1 MTPKSTRQTER
12 ATVET
17 LNVRIVGTAPL
28 LMHSDKFANPLH
40 PATKAHKALTGKR
53 KKTDDDHEAIAKSEF
68 LGGCYHDAA
77 AGFFVPGQNF
87 DASFLAGAKL
97 QKLGTNWKR
106 GAVVVT
112 DKAKLLFNGPSD
124 PESLWADPRF
134 VDCRGVK
141 VGTAKVMRYRP
152 IFLEWATEVQVAVN
166 TDVLDVREVQ
176 KAIEDSG
183 KLIGVCEYRPRFG
196 RFDVSYV

>member
-1 MTPKSTRQTER
+1 MD
-12 ATVET
+12 T
-17 LNVRIVGTAPL
+17 LEIRIKGTAPL

-40 PATKAHKALTGKR
+40 PATKLHKELTGKR

-77 AGFFVPGQNF
+77 TGFFIPGQNF
-87 DASFLAGAKL
+87 DASFWNGAKL
-97 QKLGTNWKR
+97 QKMGVHWKR

-112 DKAKLLFNGPSD
+112 DKAKLEFKGPSTPD
-124 PESLWADPRF
+124 ALWSDQRF

-141 VGTAKVMRYRP
+141 VGQAKIMRYRP
-152 IFLEWATEVQVAVN
+152 IFLEWATTVQVAIN
-166 TDVLDVREVQ
+166 TDVLDLQEARR
-176 KAIEDSG
+176 AIEDAG

-196 RFDVSYV
+196 RFEVSYE

>member
-1 MTPKSTRQTER
+1 M
-12 ATVET
+12 ET
-17 LNVRIVGTAPL
+17 LNIRIVGTAPL

-77 AGFFVPGQNF
+77 NGFFVPGQNF

-124 PESLWADPRF
+124 PESLWSDPRF

-141 VGTAKVMRYRP
+141 VGTSKVMRYRP

-196 RFDVSYV
+196 RFEVSYV